1 MKTYTS
7 QLSILKTNCNTFKCP
22 QHLQISKQFYK
33 RRMFVSN
40 TLFKKKTPYKWISTS
55 TLYIKVK
62 VYSSYMIEASNLEV
76 FTFFP
81 KY

>member
-1 MKTYTS
+1 
-7 QLSILKTNCNTFKCP
+7 
-22 QHLQISKQFYK
+22 
-33 RRMFVSN
+33 MFVSN
-40 TLFKKKTPYKWISTS
+40 TLCLKKHHKNEFNI

-62 VYSSYMIEASNLEV
+62 VYSSSMIEASNLEV